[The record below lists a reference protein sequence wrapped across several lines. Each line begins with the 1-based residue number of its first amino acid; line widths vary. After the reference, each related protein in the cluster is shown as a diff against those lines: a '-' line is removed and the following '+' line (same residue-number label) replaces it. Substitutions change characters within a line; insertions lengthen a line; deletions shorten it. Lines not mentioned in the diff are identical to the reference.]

1 MYASPSITT
10 SHANHCLYYLCYCN
24 AQLVHEAAYG
34 ENTPLGGSLYA
45 ADLDA
50 LCPTEVIAYRNRVFT
65 AGNLRV
71 AVSGN
76 ASAKDLKA
84 LTESTLSTGFAEGA
98 NAASKNE
105 FVGGD
110 VRVRA
115 NTGRTRAALAFKGS
129 GKCIISDICQ
139 PEMTH

>member
-1 MYASPSITT
+1 MFALMHSL
-10 SHANHCLYYLCYCN
+10 AFLYPLL
-24 AQLVHEAAYG
+24 QLIHEAAYG

-50 LCPTEVIAYRNRVFT
+50 LCPNEVIAYRNRVFT

-71 AVSGN
+71 AVSGD

-98 NAASKNE
+98 NAAAQIE
-105 FVGGD
+105 YVGGD
-110 VRVRA
+110 MRVRA

-129 GKCIISDICQ
+129 GKYLLAPFSTASLGIYTYI
-139 PEMTH
+139 